1 MASKRRWISKG
12 LAGLWLVLI
21 VVIVSA
27 CGAPQFTYVANSDG
41 HAFFKV
47 PGGWHKIS
55 DAALAKA
62 LHGGNGGSAQAS
74 GVWSVGYDGSAAPSA
89 SHVFGS
95 VVQKPFVFALTEP
108 LNAAASNS
116 MSYNELRDIFL
127 PVTSPTRQS
136 ARSGGFPLT
145 GFHLLRDNV
154 LTPGQGVHG
163 VRVTFNY
170 TFPDGS
176 TDTFD
181 QVAFTNSDDT
191 QVYLLVLHCLAS
203 CYQQNHSAIDT
214 VMTSFTVRSN

>member
-1 MASKRRWISKG
+1 MSKG

-41 HAFFKV
+41 HTYFKV

-55 DAALAKA
+55 DSALAAALQ
-62 LHGGNGGSAQAS
+62 GGSGSGQPS

-89 SHVFGS
+89 AHVFGS
-95 VVQKPFVFALTEP
+95 GVPQPFAFALTEP
-108 LNAAASNS
+108 LSSAASNS
-116 MSYNELRDIFL
+116 MSYNQLRDIFL
-127 PVTSPTRQS
+127 PVTSASRQN
-136 ARSGGFPLT
+136 AAKNGFPLT
-145 GFHLLRDNV
+145 GFHLLRDTV

-163 VRVTFNY
+163 VRETFEY

-191 QVYLLVLHCLAS
+191 EIYLLVLHCLAT
-203 CYQQNHSAIDT
+203 CYQQHHGEIET